1 MPLVEVHSM
10 LLLAIVLLLL
20 PGEALASQ
28 QRPNVTRCSHC
39 DNVPFKNDANV
50 VKLFGLCV
58 SARACEARCLNY
70 NNSIPGSKAWDDG
83 WEGRSHPGMIPS
95 PLSGWGRCNSYTW
108 TAEDHRCYGR
118 VDDIWK
124 PTTCKDSHRLSS
136 SGRIDWPPSTCSA
149 DADCSYNGHCGQNHL
164 CKCSAAWRGG
174 KCQLLNLRPASSQ
187 ASGVQWQSDDGR
199 NISTWGGSVV
209 ATCSMV

>member
-1 MPLVEVHSM
+1 M
-10 LLLAIVLLLL
+10 LLLAIVLLLLL

-83 WEGRSHPGMIPS
+83 WEGKGVRLHRAGGRMIG
-95 PLSGWGRCNSYTW
+95 L
-108 TAEDHRCYGR
+108 
-118 VDDIWK
+118 
-124 PTTCKDSHRLSS
+124 
-136 SGRIDWPPSTCSA
+136 
-149 DADCSYNGHCGQNHL
+149 GQKRKKVIL
-164 CKCSAAWRGG
+164 GG
-174 KCQLLNLRPASSQ
+174 FRP
-187 ASGVQWQSDDGR
+187 QS
-199 NISTWGGSVV
+199 
-209 ATCSMV
+209 

>member
-1 MPLVEVHSM
+1 M

-118 VDDIWK
+118 VDDQ
-124 PTTCKDSHRLSS
+124 TER
-136 SGRIDWPPSTCSA
+136 
-149 DADCSYNGHCGQNHL
+149 
-164 CKCSAAWRGG
+164 
-174 KCQLLNLRPASSQ
+174 
-187 ASGVQWQSDDGR
+187 
-199 NISTWGGSVV
+199 